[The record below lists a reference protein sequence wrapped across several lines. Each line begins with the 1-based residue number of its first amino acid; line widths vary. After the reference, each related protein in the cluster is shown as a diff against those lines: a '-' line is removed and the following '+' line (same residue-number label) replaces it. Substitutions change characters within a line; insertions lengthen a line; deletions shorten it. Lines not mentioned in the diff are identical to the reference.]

1 MMKVIYNKPILLGD
15 LIYYIFG
22 ILFKC
27 VNSWYE
33 MDIFELYTIYANV
46 CWVAPTT
53 CFSWSLDI
61 QFLQEKYH

>member
-33 MDIFELYTIYANV
+33 MEIFELYTIYANL
-46 CWVAPTT
+46 CWVAQPPVLVDRWTY
-53 CFSWSLDI
+53 F
-61 QFLQEKYH
+61 FL